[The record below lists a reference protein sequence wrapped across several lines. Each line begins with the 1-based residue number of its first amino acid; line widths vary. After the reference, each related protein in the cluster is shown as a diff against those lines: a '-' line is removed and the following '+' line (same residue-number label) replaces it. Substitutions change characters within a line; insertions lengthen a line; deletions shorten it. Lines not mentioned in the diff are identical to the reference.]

1 MPFSFH
7 YQIKSFRVKGK
18 KLMADWLLTAAF
30 LEHKEIEHID
40 FVFCDDAFLLEL
52 NKKFL
57 HHRTLTDIIT
67 FDESTKHLLMAEIY
81 ISTERVK
88 ENAAT
93 YNVSFFEELRR
104 VMIHGLLHCMGYG
117 DKTEREKKKM
127 RKKEEEYLA
136 LFREAF
142 SRA

>member
-7 YQIKSFRVKGK
+7 YQTKGFRVRK
-18 KLMADWLLTAAF
+18 KKQMADWLLTAAF
-30 LEHKEIEHID
+30 LERKEIEHID
-40 FVFCDDAFLLEL
+40 FVFCDDAFLLDL

-57 HHRTLTDIIT
+57 HHQTLTDIIT
-67 FDESTKHLLMAEIY
+67 FDESTKHRLMAEIY
-81 ISTERVK
+81 ISVERVK

-93 YNVSFFEELRR
+93 YEVSFAEELRR

-117 DKTEREKKKM
+117 DKSEKEKKKM

-136 LFREAF
+136 LFREEF
-142 SRA
+142 SGA

>member
-7 YQIKSFRVKGK
+7 YQTRGFRVKNK
-18 KLMADWLLTAAF
+18 KQMADWLLTAAF
-30 LEHKEIEHID
+30 LEQKEIEHID
-40 FVFCDDAFLLEL
+40 FVFCDDAYLLEL

-67 FDESTKHLLMAEIY
+67 FDESTKQSLMAEIY
-81 ISTERVK
+81 ISTERVR

-93 YNVSFFEELRR
+93 YGVSFSEELRR

-117 DKTEREKKKM
+117 DKTEKEKRKM
-127 RKKEEEYLA
+127 RRKEEEYLA

-142 SRA
+142 SGA